1 MPHHPYFP
9 AIVRYLLSGVV
20 VASVA
25 FAQRGDAPDARLS
38 APAEQRARFH
48 LPPGFEIQLVAAE
61 PELQKP
67 MNVAFDAAGR
77 VWVTGSTLYPWPA
90 KRDALGEPIASFQK
104 NWGDNTLAF
113 RASSTPPEP
122 SEYGLDTVRVL
133 ADFDPASG
141 RARQSTVFAEGL
153 NIPVGVVPLPRA
165 PGAKGDTVLVFSIP
179 AIWRLTDTDGDGR
192 ADVREKLY
200 DGFGFKD
207 THGMSSSYWQ
217 WLDGWVY
224 GTHGFANES
233 EVVDRSGRVVKLTSG
248 NTYRFRPD
256 GSRFELFA
264 NGQTNPFGLAFDAR
278 GDVYTADSHSKP
290 VYLLIPG
297 GFYEG
302 IGKEHDGLGFA
313 PAITTDDHGSSAIAG
328 IAHYSAT
335 PFPAEFRDNVFNG
348 NPVTRRVNRTRLEW
362 RGATPA
368 AARQTDFLTSDDP
381 AFRPVQVKLGPDGA
395 LWIADFYNPIIGHYE
410 VPLTHPSR
418 DHGHGRLWRIVWRGL
433 DGSVPV
439 PSLPNLATLTTA
451 DLVPRLA
458 DANLVVRGLALNELV
473 ARRDA
478 PAATS
483 ALQAAAARLVDGH
496 DPGADGTA
504 ALALFF
510 ALERLGQVDDALLL
524 RALARPDS
532 AVAHAA
538 LRVLVTRDAGLKN
551 WEQCFNL
558 IAGKNAPAPGGSVTP
573 GYTWRLMAEA
583 LARHPQPWGAP
594 LLLTMLGR
602 APEADTQ
609 LVYALRLAFKN
620 HALQADAPTLAAW
633 AAASPGDA
641 GRIVEGCLAL
651 TTPAAARF
659 LAARVRDA
667 KTPDLRIGEFARHVA
682 LNLPKEEF
690 ASFAALLGALNSA
703 SALQRLMAAE
713 GLATISAQPQRV
725 LPEDVAAWMRREL
738 FAALEDKAALAVR
751 AAHAL
756 KPLALPEKG
765 APLRRRALATN
776 AAESARAAAL
786 RALTPGEPETAA
798 TAIAVLV
805 SAAPLGARRAAAEV
819 LGLSRL
825 SSAGL
830 AALSGAFEGA
840 PADFAL
846 TVATTL
852 AKSDQGAAELLELAV
867 AGRVRLALLRHRY
880 VALALEKRPAALRER
895 AAALT
900 KSLPPEDARLDA
912 LVAYR
917 VGALGSFK
925 PDRTN
930 GAAVFAAHCAAC
942 HRFRDAGGN
951 LGPSLDGIGARAL
964 PRLVEDILDP
974 SRNVDPTFRLT
985 TLTLKNGET
994 KSGMNL
1000 REEAGR
1006 VLLRDPNSGEE
1017 IAVAKADVAETTP
1030 AAISPMPAA
1039 FETALK
1045 EQEFFDLVDFLRS
1058 EVK

>member
-1 MPHHPYFP
+1 
-9 AIVRYLLSGVV
+9 
-20 VASVA
+20 
-25 FAQRGDAPDARLS
+25 
-38 APAEQRARFH
+38 
-48 LPPGFEIQLVAAE
+48 
-61 PELQKP
+61 
-67 MNVAFDAAGR
+67 
-77 VWVTGSTLYPWPA
+77 
-90 KRDALGEPIASFQK
+90 
-104 NWGDNTLAF
+104 
-113 RASSTPPEP
+113 
-122 SEYGLDTVRVL
+122 
-133 ADFDPASG
+133 
-141 RARQSTVFAEGL
+141 
-153 NIPVGVVPLPRA
+153 
-165 PGAKGDTVLVFSIP
+165 
-179 AIWRLTDTDGDGR
+179 
-192 ADVREKLY
+192 
-200 DGFGFKD
+200 
-207 THGMSSSYWQ
+207 
-217 WLDGWVY
+217 
-224 GTHGFANES
+224 
-233 EVVDRSGRVVKLTSG
+233 
-248 NTYRFRPD
+248 
-256 GSRFELFA
+256 
-264 NGQTNPFGLAFDAR
+264 
-278 GDVYTADSHSKP
+278 
-290 VYLLIPG
+290 
-297 GFYEG
+297 
-302 IGKEHDGLGFA
+302 
-313 PAITTDDHGSSAIAG
+313 
-328 IAHYSAT
+328 
-335 PFPAEFRDNVFNG
+335 
-348 NPVTRRVNRTRLEW
+348 
-362 RGATPA
+362 
-368 AARQTDFLTSDDP
+368 
-381 AFRPVQVKLGPDGA
+381 
-395 LWIADFYNPIIGHYE
+395 
-410 VPLTHPSR
+410 
-418 DHGHGRLWRIVWRGL
+418 
-433 DGSVPV
+433 
-439 PSLPNLATLTTA
+439 
-451 DLVPRLA
+451 
-458 DANLVVRGLALNELV
+458 
-473 ARRDA
+473 
-478 PAATS
+478 
-483 ALQAAAARLVDGH
+483 
-496 DPGADGTA
+496 
-504 ALALFF
+504 
-510 ALERLGQVDDALLL
+510 
-524 RALARPDS
+524 
-532 AVAHAA
+532 
-538 LRVLVTRDAGLKN
+538 LVTRDAGLKN
-551 WEQCFNL
+551 GEQRFNL
-558 IAGKNAPAPGGSVTP
+558 IAGKNAPAPGGTATP
-573 GYTWRLMAEA
+573 GYTWRLVAEA

-620 HALQADAPTLAAW
+620 HALQVDAPTLAAW

-690 ASFAALLGALNSA
+690 ASFAALLEPLSAA

-713 GLATISAQPQRV
+713 GLATIAAQPQRV
-725 LPEDVAAWMRREL
+725 LPDDVAAWMRREL

-751 AAHAL
+751 AANAL

-776 AAESARAAAL
+776 AAESVRAAAL
-786 RALTPGEPETAA
+786 RALTPGEPETAV

-846 TVATTL
+846 TLATTL
-852 AKSDQGAAELLELAV
+852 ATSDQGAAELLELAV

-900 KSLPPEDARLDA
+900 KALPPEDARLDA

-994 KSGMNL
+994 KSGMNF

-1017 IAVAKADVAETTP
+1017 VAVAKADVAETAP

>member
-1 MPHHPYFP
+1 MPLHPYFP

-20 VASVA
+20 FASVA

-90 KRDALGEPIASFQK
+90 KRDARGEPIASFQK
-104 NWGDNTLAF
+104 NWGENHLAF

-133 ADFDPASG
+133 ADFDPVSG
-141 RARQSTVFAEGL
+141 RARQSTVFADGL

-224 GTHGFANES
+224 GTHGFANAS

-256 GSRFELFA
+256 GSRFEIFA

-335 PFPAEFRDNVFNG
+335 QFPAEFRDNVFNG

-410 VPLTHPSR
+410 VPLTHPAR

-439 PSLPNLATLTTA
+439 PLLPNLATLTTA

-458 DANLVVRGLALNELV
+458 DGNLVVRGLALNELV

-478 PAATS
+478 AAATS

-504 ALALFF
+504 VLALFF

-551 WEQCFNL
+551 LEQRFNM
-558 IAGKNAPAPGGSVTP
+558 IAGKNTPAPGGTATP
-573 GYTWRLMAEA
+573 GYTWRLVAEA

-633 AAASPGDA
+633 AATSPGDA

-651 TTPAAARF
+651 TMPAAARF

-667 KTPDLRIGEFARHVA
+667 KTSDLRIGEFARHVA

-690 ASFAALLGALNSA
+690 ASFAALLEPLSAA

-713 GLATISAQPQRV
+713 GLATIAAQPQRV
-725 LPEDVAAWMRREL
+725 LPDDVAAWMRREL

-751 AAHAL
+751 AANAL

-776 AAESARAAAL
+776 AAESVRAAAL
-786 RALTPGEPETAA
+786 RALTPGEPETAV

-846 TVATTL
+846 TLATTL
-852 AKSDQGAAELLELAV
+852 ATSDQGAAELLELAV

-900 KSLPPEDARLDA
+900 KALPPEDARLDA

-1017 IAVAKADVAETTP
+1017 VAVAKADVAETAP